1 MEKIDRVVAPL
12 RVLLVLAFAAAVFA
26 QVVSVPGTFAYM
38 ARESPDLAY
47 LRWPLTMIW
56 EFWLVCVQVVIVC
69 TWKLLTMV
77 KHDRIFTDASL
88 VWVDA
93 IVWSIA
99 AAEVVLVGV
108 LVYVG
113 VHATDPGL
121 PLVLSFAVLGGAV
134 LFLLI
139 VVMRSLLRQAT
150 QLRTDMDA
158 VV

>member
-1 MEKIDRVVAPL
+1 MQKIDRVVAPL
-12 RVLLVLAFAAAVFA
+12 RVLLVLAFAAALVA
-26 QVVSVPGTFAYM
+26 QVMSVPGTFAYM
-38 ARESPDLAY
+38 ARESPDMAY
-47 LRWPLTMIW
+47 LRWPLTLIW
-56 EFWLVCVQVVIVC
+56 EFWLVCIQIVIVC

-77 KHDRIFTDASL
+77 KYDRIFSEDSL

-99 AAEVVLVGV
+99 AAWVVLVGV
-108 LVYVG
+108 FLYVG
-113 VHATDPGL
+113 FHADDPGL
-121 PLVLSFAVLGGAV
+121 PLLLAFAVVGGAV
-134 LFLLI
+134 LGLLI